1 MKNGELDGHD
11 GNGSRLVQ
19 VEVPL
24 FVEMPAV
31 ASAAAG
37 SESPMPGPARGSAE
51 AGTMIAVTVT
61 EFKPPV
67 SWSAEST

>member
-1 MKNGELDGHD
+1 
-11 GNGSRLVQ
+11 
-19 VEVPL
+19 
-24 FVEMPAV
+24 
-31 ASAAAG
+31 
-37 SESPMPGPARGSAE
+37 MPGPARGSAE

>member
-51 AGTMIAVTVT
+51 AGTIPVTVT
-61 EFKPPV
+61 ELKPPV
-67 SWSAEST
+67 SRPAEST